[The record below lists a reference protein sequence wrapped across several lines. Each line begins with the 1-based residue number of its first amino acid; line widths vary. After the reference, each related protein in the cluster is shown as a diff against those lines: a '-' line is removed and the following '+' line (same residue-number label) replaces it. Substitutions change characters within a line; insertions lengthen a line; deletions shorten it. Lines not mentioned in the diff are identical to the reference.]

1 MSRPEQFDVLILFS
15 GKGGKLLAW
24 HMAQSGRRTAVVER
38 RWVGGS
44 CPNIACLPSK
54 NEIWSARVA
63 HLARQG
69 AHFGVITGPIS
80 TDMATVRQRKR
91 EMVNR
96 EIDLHLQNYKVTGAE
111 LIMGTGRFVAPR
123 TLEARLNDGGT
134 RVLAS
139 DRVFLSVGTHAAIPA
154 VRGLE
159 AARPLTQI
167 DALALDYLPA
177 HLVVL
182 GGGRCRPR
190 TGAGLPSFRQ
200 SRDGH
205 RGRASADGP
214 GGSRRRG

>member
-1 MSRPEQFDVLILFS
+1 MRRASPIRTAGNLGRQKNPFQQNRRGIEGKLRTFPYSVSANGGSSCLDREQFDVLILGS

-24 HMAQSGRRTAVVER
+24 HMAQSGQRTAVVEG

-96 EIDLHLQNYKVTGAE
+96 EIDLHLQNYKVTGAV
-111 LIMGTGRFVAPR
+111 LIMGTGR
-123 TLEARLNDGGT
+123 
-134 RVLAS
+134 
-139 DRVFLSVGTHAAIPA
+139 
-154 VRGLE
+154 
-159 AARPLTQI
+159 
-167 DALALDYLPA
+167 
-177 HLVVL
+177 
-182 GGGRCRPR
+182 
-190 TGAGLPSFRQ
+190 
-200 SRDGH
+200 
-205 RGRASADGP
+205 
-214 GGSRRRG
+214 